1 MPKKGGGLGLFADLR
16 GGGAWQER
24 GGGGG
29 VFLMGGWDPNAH
41 YELLFWDPD
50 LIYLENAS
58 RPMINNKEHT

>member
-1 MPKKGGGLGLFADLR
+1 M
-16 GGGAWQER
+16 GAWQER